1 MVTCLG
7 ATEIKWPKVLSG
19 GLEILDFTGG
29 LVIAQPKSSL
39 SEDISVKP
47 KPFKGLPIG
56 QTKWV
61 RGECLRG
68 GTRGFRVADDCNGA
82 GI

>member
-29 LVIAQPKSSL
+29 LVIAQPESSL
-39 SEDISVKP
+39 SEDISIKP
-47 KPFKGLPIG
+47 KPFNGLLVG

-61 RGECLRG
+61 RGESSRG
-68 GTRGFRVADDCNGA
+68 SMRGYSVLLVTGT